1 MQLATQQPEG
11 QQTSGHAE
19 DARTTP
25 SQQVA
30 ASVTELS
37 SDESLSSTGDENYL
51 ELETEVRKI
60 RQELVQLCKQVNNI
74 CAVKSKP
81 TNEAETLRAENLALR
96 SKLKDTE
103 DERDSLRLVISILA
117 KELPGS
123 NSNIVNSQVSV
134 NNQAVNSRFQPS
146 ADVGNQDFAQVSNNR
161 KKRNKK
167 KASKE
172 TINSNEQ
179 TTNKSNQSS
188 LNRLPPN
195 VQNQDGTNTR
205 TTVVIGD
212 SIIKNLQGPSLGR
225 EVV

>member
-1 MQLATQQPEG
+1 MDLQSASTGGEGQPEG
-11 QQTSGHAE
+11 QQTSGHVE

-30 ASVTELS
+30 ASVTESS

-103 DERDSLRLVISILA
+103 DERDSLKAGHLNF
-117 KELPGS
+117 G
-123 NSNIVNSQVSV
+123 
-134 NNQAVNSRFQPS
+134 
-146 ADVGNQDFAQVSNNR
+146 
-161 KKRNKK
+161 KRI
-167 KASKE
+167 A
-172 TINSNEQ
+172 
-179 TTNKSNQSS
+179 
-188 LNRLPPN
+188 
-195 VQNQDGTNTR
+195 G
-205 TTVVIGD
+205 
-212 SIIKNLQGPSLGR
+212 LQQQHC
-225 EVV
+225 